1 MPFVIKDR
9 VQEFTSSA
17 GTGAVVLTGA
27 VPGFS
32 SFSVIGN
39 GNTTY
44 YCITDN
50 SANWE
55 AGIGTYTASGTTFSR
70 DTVLANSLGTT
81 ALINFGAG
89 VKNIFCGQPSQ
100 KAVYLDA
107 SNNASALGT
116 PISATLTNATGLPLT
131 TGVTGTLPAG
141 NGGTGI
147 TSPGASGNVLT
158 SNGTAWTSSPVGVPT
173 IEMFTS
179 GTSVSWTKPA
189 SANWIQVELW
199 GGGGSGAGGGGGG
212 GDAGGGGGGG
222 YLRILFPASYA
233 PSTITYTVGAGGAR
247 TSWNQ
252 TGNPGGSSSVTVT
265 SYAGGATKTFIAY
278 GGDRGYRDGSST
290 AGGATNT
297 GIVNYSQGGGS
308 GPNQAGG
315 ASDYGG
321 GGGGGLSSQPGGSSF
336 MGGAGGASSAY
347 YGVGTN
353 GTAPG
358 GGGGAGDYPNSPAG
372 GGGAAGQIRFTYW

>member
-158 SNGTAWTSSPVGVPT
+158 SNGTAWESTALPAGGVTSLNGQTGAITNTALYAIGSYVTGRPDNTSTYNVNGTVAGSSLYISSP
-173 IEMFTS
+173 S
-179 GTSVSWTKPA
+179 AVSP
-189 SANWIQVELW
+189 
-199 GGGGSGAGGGGGG
+199 GGGSTWYSY
-212 GDAGGGGGGG
+212 DA
-222 YLRILFPASYA
+222 A
-233 PSTITYTVGAGGAR
+233 
-247 TSWNQ
+247 
-252 TGNPGGSSSVTVT
+252 
-265 SYAGGATKTFIAY
+265 GATALSQQKVLV
-278 GGDRGYRDGSST
+278 
-290 AGGATNT
+290 NT
-297 GIVNYSQGGGS
+297 GTWRC
-308 GPNQAGG
+308 
-315 ASDYGG
+315 
-321 GGGGGLSSQPGGSSF
+321 
-336 MGGAGGASSAY
+336 M
-347 YGVGTN
+347 
-353 GTAPG
+353 
-358 GGGGAGDYPNSPAG
+358 SPANF
-372 GGGAAGQIRFTYW
+372 GAMALWVRIS